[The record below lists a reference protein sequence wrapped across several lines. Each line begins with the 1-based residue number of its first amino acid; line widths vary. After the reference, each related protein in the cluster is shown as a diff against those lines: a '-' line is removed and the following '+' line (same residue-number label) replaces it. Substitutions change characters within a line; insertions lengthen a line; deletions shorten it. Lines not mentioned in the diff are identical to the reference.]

1 MSERYD
7 LAVIG
12 GGPVGAALALQ
23 ASRSGLRVRVLESRR
38 REAAVADNRPMAL
51 SYGSRLVLE
60 RLGVWRELAPVTP
73 IARIHVSQTGGF
85 GRTEMTAGEAGLPAL
100 GYVVDYA
107 CLVNRFDT
115 ALEHAPVEVT
125 RGAKVTSIAH
135 DADSARIEFQQ
146 GAALEDCV
154 ASVVA
159 LADGGSAALDVG
171 VRTRDY
177 DQVAITARLVTVRAH
192 GGTAY
197 ERFTPTG
204 PIALLPFGTDYALV
218 WTLAPVRGEL
228 LWTEGEHVFL
238 CALRDA
244 FGERAGRFASVTERH
259 IHPLRLRVAE
269 SVTIGRMALVGN
281 AAQSLH
287 PVGGQGFNLG
297 LRDAWELGV
306 EIARLGPQA
315 PDVLY
320 AYARR
325 RRLDRTAGIAF
336 TDAVVKIFSNDNTVV
351 RMARGAGLTALDC
364 IAPAKDFLVRR
375 MIFGA
380 RG

>member
-60 RLGVWRELAPVTP
+60 RLGMWRELAPVTP

-146 GAALEDCV
+146 GLEHALWHSFDSGGHLFPDTGDHQFFGLVVEYRTV
-154 ASVVA
+154 A
-159 LADGGSAALDVG
+159 
-171 VRTRDY
+171 VR
-177 DQVAITARLVTVRAH
+177 VI
-192 GGTAY
+192 
-197 ERFTPTG
+197 F
-204 PIALLPFGTDYALV
+204 
-218 WTLAPVRGEL
+218 
-228 LWTEGEHVFL
+228 
-238 CALRDA
+238 
-244 FGERAGRFASVTERH
+244 
-259 IHPLRLRVAE
+259 RV
-269 SVTIGRMALVGN
+269 
-281 AAQSLH
+281 
-287 PVGGQGFNLG
+287 
-297 LRDAWELGV
+297 
-306 EIARLGPQA
+306 
-315 PDVLY
+315 
-320 AYARR
+320 
-325 RRLDRTAGIAF
+325 
-336 TDAVVKIFSNDNTVV
+336 
-351 RMARGAGLTALDC
+351 
-364 IAPAKDFLVRR
+364 
-375 MIFGA
+375 
-380 RG
+380 